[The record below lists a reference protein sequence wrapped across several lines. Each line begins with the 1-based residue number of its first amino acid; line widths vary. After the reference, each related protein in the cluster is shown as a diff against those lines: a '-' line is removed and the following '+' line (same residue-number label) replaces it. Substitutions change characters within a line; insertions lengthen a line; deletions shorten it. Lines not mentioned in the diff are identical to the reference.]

1 MPNPADQQQG
11 GIHVIALSIVNQ
23 YGESLEIPRSAME
36 VSLFESIYSKFVTG
50 EIAIDDGLNLTKNF
64 RFTGQENVR
73 IIFRQ
78 QEGNGQSC
86 APEDSIDKVFRV
98 YKVSNEERVKD
109 SKKTYIIKIC
119 DPRMFRA
126 RRQRIS
132 QTLRGSYTDMLVGL
146 FTDEHFGLNIPKQD
160 IDLWEQTVPDNNQF
174 ISPNW
179 TIARLADHFV
189 ARASKGEDTH
199 TKNGMFLYQTLNG
212 GFRFASIDTL
222 TQQEFP
228 LEFSFKPRS
237 DTNTAKLDMNAP
249 NGANTQILAYSKPQ
263 LFDTLQGTIGGAYAS
278 SMKAYDPLRKLEQD
292 IVFDLEE
299 SFKKGDHVSGHPLVM
314 TGEM

>member
-146 FTDEHFGLNIPKQD
+146 FTDLVLTF
-160 IDLWEQTVPDNNQF
+160 
-174 ISPNW
+174 PNK
-179 TIARLADHFV
+179 I
-189 ARASKGEDTH
+189 
-199 TKNGMFLYQTLNG
+199 
-212 GFRFASIDTL
+212 
-222 TQQEFP
+222 
-228 LEFSFKPRS
+228 
-237 DTNTAKLDMNAP
+237 
-249 NGANTQILAYSKPQ
+249 
-263 LFDTLQGTIGGAYAS
+263 
-278 SMKAYDPLRKLEQD
+278 
-292 IVFDLEE
+292 
-299 SFKKGDHVSGHPLVM
+299 
-314 TGEM
+314 